1 MMTIPQ
7 RILTEIAHAKQ
18 QLMMADNLEQKYA
31 WDTKLSRL
39 ENELDDY
46 IGVGIDDGDLMHYKP
61 EDVV

>member
-7 RILTEIAHAKQ
+7 RILTEIAVARQ
-18 QLMMADNLEQKYA
+18 QRMMADTFQQKAA
-31 WDTKLSRL
+31 WDKKLSRL

-46 IGVGIDDGDLMHYKP
+46 IGVGSDDGDLMYYKP